1 MRAVTYLTRIL
12 SRGTFSTT
20 GISSHRSFLRAS
32 SARFHSTSINT
43 AAPSY
48 YRFGVK
54 EDIARAKSL
63 GTLEVKHWG
72 LSLET
77 LELKHWG
84 FVVYRCTYG
93 SQEKWDKFIALA
105 KQEAYNW
112 LKSCGT
118 EDLALYDK
126 MELTVIEDAE
136 TLDGASILDTTRKFQ
151 AYVEEERTEETQG
164 YECTPRYHHF
174 VHVDEE
180 SLESVVDDEKAR
192 EWIGYFCKVVFPS
205 SVMIRETARLAGE
218 IEADQDPLDE
228 QVELLDCVKKI
239 PLGSLVPLYVDLLAK
254 PDSWYDIYVEIDYD
268 NIRAGLATV

>member
-20 GISSHRSFLRAS
+20 GISSDRSFLRAS
-32 SARFHSTSINT
+32 SAGFHSTSINM

-54 EDIARAKSL
+54 RDIAIAN
-63 GTLEVKHWG
+63 
-72 LSLET
+72 SLEM
-77 LELKHWG
+77 LELKRWG

-105 KQEAYNW
+105 KHEAYNW
-112 LKSCGT
+112 LKRWGT

-151 AYVEEERTEETQG
+151 AYVDGERTEETQG
-164 YECTPRYHHF
+164 YECTPRYHNF

-192 EWIGYFCKVVFPS
+192 ERIGYFCKVVCPS
-205 SVMIRETARLAGE
+205 SVIIRETARLAGE

-239 PLGSLVPLYVDLLAK
+239 PLGSLVPLYVDLLASQ
-254 PDSWYDIYVEIDYD
+254 DTWYDIYVEMDYD

>member
-1 MRAVTYLTRIL
+1 M
-12 SRGTFSTT
+12 
-20 GISSHRSFLRAS
+20 
-32 SARFHSTSINT
+32 
-43 AAPSY
+43 AAPAY
-48 YRFGVK
+48 YRFGDK
-54 EDIARAKSL
+54 GDIAIA
-63 GTLEVKHWG
+63 E
-72 LSLET
+72 SLEK
-77 LELKHWG
+77 LKLKHWG

-112 LKSCGT
+112 LKRWG

-151 AYVEEERTEETQG
+151 AYVDAERTEETQG
-164 YECTPRYHHF
+164 YECTPRYHNF

-180 SLESVVDDEKAR
+180 SLESVVDDEKAKER
-192 EWIGYFCKVVFPS
+192 IGYFCKVVYPS
-205 SVMIRETARLAGE
+205 SVMIREAARLAGE
-218 IEADQDPLDE
+218 IESDQDPLDE

-239 PLGSLVPLYVDLLAK
+239 PLGSLVPLYDDLLVSQ
-254 PDSWYDIYVEIDYD
+254 DTWFDIYVEIDYD